1 MLKTSIL
8 KRQEFKICFDEYFD
22 AIRRYL
28 VYRGADTELA
38 TDIAQDVFMKLWEK
52 NLEFEEGRTKSLLY
66 KMASDAFVSH
76 FRKTQVAKKY
86 DQSVELK
93 VESNDPQKQ
102 LEYEEV
108 NGQYLIVLSTMG
120 EKQREV
126 FLMNRIEEMTYKE
139 IAERLGLSVKAVEK
153 RMSQAI
159 GLLRERLIKK

>member
-1 MLKTSIL
+1 MT
-8 KRQEFKICFDEYFD
+8 RQEFKICFDQYFD

-38 TDIAQDVFMKLWEK
+38 TDITQDVFMKFWEK
-52 NLEFEEGRTKSLLY
+52 KLDFEEAGTKSLLY
-66 KMASDAFVSH
+66 KMASDAFISH
-76 FRKTQVAKKY
+76 FRKTQVAAKY
-86 DQSVELK
+86 EQSMELK
-93 VESNDPQKQ
+93 LESNDPHKQ

-108 NGQYLIVLSTMG
+108 HVQYLIALSIMG

-126 FLMNRIEEMTYKE
+126 FLMNRIEEMTYRE

>member
-1 MLKTSIL
+1 M
-8 KRQEFKICFDEYFD
+8 
-22 AIRRYL
+22 
-28 VYRGADTELA
+28 YRGADTELA

-52 NLEFEEGRTKSLLY
+52 KLMFEEGGTKSLLY
-66 KMASDAFVSH
+66 KMASDAFVSQ
-76 FRKTQVAKKY
+76 FRKTQVANNY
-86 DQSVELK
+86 IQSVKLK

-108 NGQYLIVLSTMG
+108 HGQYLTKLSTMN

-159 GLLRERLIKK
+159 GFLRERLIKK

>member
-1 MLKTSIL
+1 MT
-8 KRQEFKICFDEYFD
+8 RQEFKICFDQYFD

-38 TDIAQDVFMKLWEK
+38 TDIAQAVFMKLWEK
-52 NLEFEEGRTKSLLY
+52 KLDFEEGGTKSLLY

-76 FRKTQVAKKY
+76 FRKTQVAAKY
-86 DQSVELK
+86 EQSLELK
-93 VESNDPQKQ
+93 VESNDPHKQ

-108 NGQYLIVLSTMG
+108 HGQYLIAMSIMG

-126 FLMNRIEEMTYKE
+126 FLMNRIEEMTYRE
-139 IAERLGLSVKAVEK
+139 IAKRLDLSVKAVEK

>member
-1 MLKTSIL
+1 M
-8 KRQEFKICFDEYFD
+8 
-22 AIRRYL
+22 
-28 VYRGADTELA
+28 YRGADTELA
-38 TDIAQDVFMKLWEK
+38 TDIAQDVFMKFWEK
-52 NLEFEEGRTKSLLY
+52 KLQFEKGGTKSLLY
-66 KMASDAFVSH
+66 KMASDAFVSQ
-76 FRKTQVAKKY
+76 FRKTQVAAKY
-86 DQSVELK
+86 QQSLELK

-108 NGQYLIVLSTMG
+108 YVLYLNALSTMG

-126 FLMNRIEEMTYKE
+126 FLMNRIEEMTYRE

>member
-1 MLKTSIL
+1 
-8 KRQEFKICFDEYFD
+8 
-22 AIRRYL
+22 L
-28 VYRGADTELA
+28 VYRGVDNELA
-38 TDIAQDVFMKLWEK
+38 TDITQDLFMKLWEK
-52 NLEFEEGRTKSLLY
+52 KLQFREGRTKNLLY

-76 FRKTQVAKKY
+76 FRKTQVAAKY
-86 DQSVELK
+86 EQSLELK

-102 LEYEEV
+102 LEYKEV
-108 NGQYLIVLSTMG
+108 QRQYLIALSTMG

-159 GLLRERLIKK
+159 GFFKERLIKK